1 MKLKYLARQER
12 KRCYQRLQEFFH
24 KHSRF
29 ILNKPFMDQ
38 RWDKLIVTRMDYNTS
53 TSLNP
58 CVYNDKTTPWSPL
71 ENTDESIHFF
81 LFLNFLFHTG
91 V

>member
-1 MKLKYLARQER
+1 MKLKYVAIQER
-12 KRCYQRLQEFFH
+12 KRCYQRLQKFFQ

-38 RWDKLIVTRMDYNTS
+38 RRDKLIVTRMDYNTS

-71 ENTDESIHFF
+71 ESTDESIHVF
-81 LFLNFLFHTG
+81 LFLNFLFCTG